1 MFMHVCI
8 TFGNIFRDH
17 KLAGEF
23 VTGKK
28 TYEED
33 FLSQEWN
40 YGRINKELKLSLIM
54 IFYSIFIHFEEVLPA
69 FFDVQQSSTMQYTEA

>member
-1 MFMHVCI
+1 MVEAMQIWFMFIYASI
-8 TFGNIFRDH
+8 TFGNIFRDQ
-17 KLAGEF
+17 KLAAEF

-40 YGRINKELKLSLIM
+40 
-54 IFYSIFIHFEEVLPA
+54 
-69 FFDVQQSSTMQYTEA
+69 